1 MVPERRVVTTKTPVM
16 VAGKPGM
23 AVMQPVVA
31 LKYMAVVMHGVEV
44 DEGVAVKEVRPVVES
59 VSANELPAMEPMG
72 ADMEPDPA
80 VDAVGRAKTHP
91 AMRAGANSRKN
102 AAGGFGYSGR
112 RFMSNWRFS
121 NSPCTASKNSTPL
134 R

>member
-1 MVPERRVVTTKTPVM
+1 MMGANVKVM
-16 VAGKPGM
+16 MTGDSKV
-23 AVMQPVVA
+23 VVA
-31 LKYMAVVMHGVEV
+31 KLAMAGMQSAPAFEKGS
-44 DEGVAVKEVRPVVES
+44 VVES
-59 VSANELPAMEPMG
+59 VSGNELPAMEPMG

-80 VDAVGRAKTHP
+80 VDAVARAKTHP
-91 AMRAGANSRKN
+91 AMRAGANSQKN
-102 AAGGFGYSGR
+102 AAGGFGYSER

>member
-1 MVPERRVVTTKTPVM
+1 MVTTKTPVM

-59 VSANELPAMEPMG
+59 VSVNELPAMEPMG
-72 ADMEPDPA
+72 ADMEPD
-80 VDAVGRAKTHP
+80 
-91 AMRAGANSRKN
+91 